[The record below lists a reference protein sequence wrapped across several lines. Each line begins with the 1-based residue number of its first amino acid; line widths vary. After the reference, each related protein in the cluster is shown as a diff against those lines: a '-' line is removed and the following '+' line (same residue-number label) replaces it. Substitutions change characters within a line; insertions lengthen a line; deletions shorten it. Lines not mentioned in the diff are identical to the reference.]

1 MEKQQVRRDL
11 HLDRE
16 GFGGQEVV
24 LLICLCRGACE
35 RVLGPCA
42 LLCTLWVV
50 HILQQNRQR
59 KCQHLHFWLP
69 INSHC
74 KPLLPV
80 SSHLP
85 ELKSRPLTYSRL
97 PQNKYSGRFLPKSV
111 QQSETG
117 AGEGRRFASCN
128 ANSPP
133 GFSEVVSLFLDFD
146 QKWEIW
152 WFGPC
157 LFQGDEAWLQVG
169 WWKKWD

>member
-1 MEKQQVRRDL
+1 M
-11 HLDRE
+11 
-16 GFGGQEVV
+16 V
-24 LLICLCRGACE
+24 LLICLCRGVCE

-85 ELKSRPLTYSRL
+85 ELKSRLLTYSRL

-133 GFSEVVSLFLDFD
+133 GSLRLSHFSLILIRNG
-146 QKWEIW
+146 K
-152 WFGPC
+152 FGGLALAFSKVMKC
-157 LFQGDEAWLQVG
+157 GCR
-169 WWKKWD
+169 WDGGKSGIKAL